1 MRNIVILIFLG
12 VTLMASKIINV
23 EVKGVNVPIIYE
35 HDTQL
40 PIVSMQLVLKNSGTI
55 NDGNLSGLASMSA
68 SMLNEG
74 TLKDGSLGFAK
85 KLEEKAIHLGI
96 HSGNETFVY
105 EVGSLRN
112 VFDDAISYLNQL
124 LEAPNLTK
132 DSLKKVKISTVGT
145 ITQKLNDFDYIASTE
160 LKSLLFRGTVLANT
174 SIGTLESVDAISLK
188 NIKDFVKEILVLE
201 RAVIVI
207 GGDISQSEAEN
218 YAKNVLKNLSHGKL
232 EELQYIETSMDV
244 NSSVIKKETE
254 QAYIYFGAPFNMRA
268 ADADYYKARVGIHI
282 LGAGGF
288 GSRLMEEIRVKR
300 GLAYSAYARV
310 SVNNSHSYF
319 SGYLQTKLEN
329 QDEAMKIVKEVISSY
344 VSKGVTQVEL
354 DAAKKF
360 LLGSEPLR
368 VETLSQRL
376 SRAFSEYYKGK
387 ELGYSLQELEYI
399 EKLEL
404 SDLNEFIRNHG
415 EIMQLSVAVVTK

>member
-1 MRNIVILIFLG
+1 
-12 VTLMASKIINV
+12 MASKIINV
-23 EVKGVNVPIIYE
+23 EVKGVKVPIIYE
-35 HDTQL
+35 HDAQL

-55 NDGNLSGLASMSA
+55 NDGNLSGLARMSA

-85 KLEEKAIHLGI
+85 KLEEKAIHLGT

-105 EVGSLRN
+105 EVGSLKN
-112 VFDDAISYLNQL
+112 VFDDAVLYLTQL
-124 LEAPNLTK
+124 LKAPNLTK
-132 DSLKKVKISTVGT
+132 DALKKVKTSTVGS

-160 LKSLLFRGTVLANT
+160 LKSLLFSGTILANT
-174 SIGTLESVDAISLK
+174 SIGTLESVEAIGLK
-188 NIKDFVKEILVLE
+188 NIKDFVKNILVLE

-218 YAKNVLKNLSHGKL
+218 YARKILKNLSHGKL
-232 EELQYIETSMDV
+232 EDLQHIETSSDV
-244 NSSVIKKETE
+244 KSSIVKKETE

-310 SVNNSHSYF
+310 AVNNSHSYF
-319 SGYLQTKLEN
+319 SGYLQTKLEIK
-329 QDEAMKIVKEVISSY
+329 MK
-344 VSKGVTQVEL
+344 
-354 DAAKKF
+354 
-360 LLGSEPLR
+360 R
-368 VETLSQRL
+368 
-376 SRAFSEYYKGK
+376 
-387 ELGYSLQELEYI
+387 
-399 EKLEL
+399 
-404 SDLNEFIRNHG
+404 
-415 EIMQLSVAVVTK
+415 

>member
-1 MRNIVILIFLG
+1 MRKIVILIFLG

-23 EVKGVNVPIIYE
+23 EIKGVNVPIIYE
-35 HDTQL
+35 HDAQL

-55 NDGNLSGLASMSA
+55 NDANLSGLARMSA

-85 KLEEKAIHLGI
+85 KLEEKAIHLGV

-105 EVGSLRN
+105 EVGSLKN
-112 VFDDAISYLNQL
+112 VFDDAIVHFTQL
-124 LEAPNLTK
+124 LNNPNLTK
-132 DSLKKVKISTVGT
+132 DALKKVKRSTVGT
-145 ITQKLNDFDYIASTE
+145 ITQKLNDFDYIANTE
-160 LKSLLFRGTVLANT
+160 LKALLFSGTVLANT
-174 SIGTLESVDAISLK
+174 SIGTLQSVEAIKLK
-188 NIKDFVKEILVLE
+188 SIKSFVKDVLALE
-201 RAVIVI
+201 RAVVVI

-218 YAKNVLKNLSHGKL
+218 YAKKVLKNLGHGKL
-232 EELQYIETSMDV
+232 EELQHIETSSDV
-244 NSSVIKKETE
+244 KRKVVKKDTE
-254 QAYIYFGAPFNMRA
+254 QAYLYFGAPFNMRA
-268 ADADYYKARVGIHI
+268 GDADYYKARVGIHI

-300 GLAYSAYARV
+300 GLAYSAYARIA
-310 SVNNSHSYF
+310 VNNSHSYF

-344 VSKGVTQVEL
+344 VEKGVTQVEL
-354 DAAKKF
+354 DSAKKF

-376 SRAFSEYYKGK
+376 SRAFLEYYKGK
-387 ELGYSLQELEYI
+387 ELGYSLQELEFI

-404 SDLNEFIRNHG
+404 ADLNEFIRSHG